1 MTPKP
6 SERLGAYFRSRREKG
21 KAGLPTMSVT
31 LDRGLVLRDSIER
44 KMETNLAPDEHLRVY
59 PGDIAYN
66 MMRMWQGASG
76 MAETEGVVSPAYVV
90 LAPKPNVDPLFAS
103 YLFKTSEMIH
113 RFWAFSYGLT
123 DDRLRLYP
131 RDFTLIPASL
141 PPLPEQQKIAEILS
155 TWDKAI
161 ETTEAL
167 LANARTQKRALMQS
181 LLTGTRRFPGFE
193 DHPWRE
199 VRLDQLVDV
208 NPSLNV
214 CPVDGNLTFL
224 PMDAVS
230 EEAEI
235 VAPRSGSYF
244 TDLKGFTAFKDGDV
258 LVAKITPCFE
268 NGKGCHARNLVNGVG
283 TGSTEFHVLRP
294 KIETDVRFIF
304 HLVNSHPFRERG
316 RLNMQGSAGQQRV
329 PSDYI
334 RLFRWTVP
342 SSPYER
348 EAIGAA
354 IDGATV
360 EMEHVKRQLDHL
372 RTEKKS
378 LMQQLLT
385 GKRRVVPH
393 E

>member
-44 KMETNLAPDEHLRVY
+44 KMETNLAPEEHLRVY

-161 ETTEAL
+161 QTTEAL
-167 LANARTQKRALMQS
+167 LANARTQKRALMQC
-181 LLTGTRRFPGFE
+181 LFTGTRRFPGFE
-193 DHPWRE
+193 YHPWRE
-199 VRLDQLVDV
+199 VRLGDVVRLSKDRLDPTRPHNARRCIELEHIEGETGRLIGETASDQQASIKAVFEPGDILFGKLRPYLRKFLAPDF
-208 NPSLNV
+208 SGV
-214 CPVDGNLTFL
+214 CSTEIWVLKPDGSKLTSEFL
-224 PMDAVS
+224 HLIVQGDGFM
-230 EEAEI
+230 EEAS
-235 VAPRSGSYF
+235 RSSGSKMPRA
-244 TDLKGFTAFKDGDV
+244 DWDV
-258 LVAKITPCFE
+258 VANYRMMLPVAEEQRQIAAVLQDADRE
-268 NGKGCHARNLVNGVG
+268 VDHL
-283 TGSTEFHVLRP
+283 TG
-294 KIETDVRFIF
+294 
-304 HLVNSHPFRERG
+304 
-316 RLNMQGSAGQQRV
+316 
-329 PSDYI
+329 
-334 RLFRWTVP
+334 
-342 SSPYER
+342 
-348 EAIGAA
+348 
-354 IDGATV
+354 
-360 EMEHVKRQLDHL
+360 QLDQL

-385 GKRRVVPH
+385 GKRRVKT
-393 E
+393 

>member
-1 MTPKP
+1 LTPKP

-31 LDRGLVLRDSIER
+31 LDRGLVLRDSIDR
-44 KMETNLAPDEHLRVY
+44 KTESNLSPDEHLRVY

-76 MAETEGVVSPAYVV
+76 IAEADGIVSPAYVV

-141 PPLPEQQKIAEILS
+141 PPLPEQQKIAEILG

-167 LANARTQKRALMQS
+167 LANARAQKRALMQS

-193 DHPWRE
+193 DRPWRE
-199 VRLDQLVDV
+199 VRLGDVVRLSKDRLDPRRPHNARRCIELEHIEGETGRLIGETASDQQASIKAVFEPGDILFGKLRPYLRKFLAPDF
-208 NPSLNV
+208 SGV
-214 CPVDGNLTFL
+214 CSTEIWVLKPVGSKLTSEFLYLIVQGDGF
-224 PMDAVS
+224 M
-230 EEAEI
+230 EEAS
-235 VAPRSGSYF
+235 RSSGSKMPRAEWGVVADYRMM
-244 TDLKGFTAFKDGDV
+244 LPVVEEQKQIAAV
-258 LVAKITPCFE
+258 LQDADREI
-268 NGKGCHARNLVNGVG
+268 
-283 TGSTEFHVLRP
+283 
-294 KIETDVRFIF
+294 D
-304 HLVNSHPFRERG
+304 HL
-316 RLNMQGSAGQQRV
+316 AG
-329 PSDYI
+329 
-334 RLFRWTVP
+334 
-342 SSPYER
+342 
-348 EAIGAA
+348 
-354 IDGATV
+354 
-360 EMEHVKRQLDHL
+360 QLDHL

-385 GKRRVVPH
+385 GKRRTRS
-393 E
+393 

>member
-31 LDRGLVLRDSIER
+31 LDRGLVLRDSIDR
-44 KMETNLAPDEHLRVY
+44 KTESNLSPDEHLRVY

-76 MAETEGVVSPAYVV
+76 IAEADGIVSPAYVV

-141 PPLPEQQKIAEILS
+141 PPLPEQQKIAEILG

-167 LANARTQKRALMQS
+167 LANARAQKRALMQS

-193 DHPWRE
+193 DRPWRE
-199 VRLDQLVDV
+199 VRLGDVVRLSKDRLDPRRPHNARRCIELEHIEGETGRLIGETASDQQASIKAVFEPGDILFGKLRPYLRKFLAPDF
-208 NPSLNV
+208 SGV
-214 CPVDGNLTFL
+214 CSTEIWVLKPVGSKLTSEFLYLIVQGDGF
-224 PMDAVS
+224 M
-230 EEAEI
+230 EEAS
-235 VAPRSGSYF
+235 RSSGSKMPRAEWGVVADYRMM
-244 TDLKGFTAFKDGDV
+244 LPVVEEQKQIAAV
-258 LVAKITPCFE
+258 LQDADREI
-268 NGKGCHARNLVNGVG
+268 
-283 TGSTEFHVLRP
+283 
-294 KIETDVRFIF
+294 D
-304 HLVNSHPFRERG
+304 HL
-316 RLNMQGSAGQQRV
+316 AG
-329 PSDYI
+329 
-334 RLFRWTVP
+334 
-342 SSPYER
+342 
-348 EAIGAA
+348 
-354 IDGATV
+354 
-360 EMEHVKRQLDHL
+360 QLDHL

-385 GKRRVVPH
+385 GKRRTRS
-393 E
+393 

>member
-1 MTPKP
+1 LTPKP

-21 KAGLPTMSVT
+21 KAGLPTISVT
-31 LDRGLVLRDSIER
+31 LDRGLVLRDSIDR
-44 KMETNLAPDEHLRVY
+44 KMETNLSPDEHLRVY

-76 MAETEGVVSPAYVV
+76 IADADGIVSPAYVV

-131 RDFTLIPASL
+131 RDFTLIPATL
-141 PPLPEQQKIAEILS
+141 PPLPEQQKIAGILG

-181 LLTGTRRFPGFE
+181 LLTGTRRFPGFD

-199 VRLDQLVDV
+199 VRLGDVVRLSKDRLDPTRPHNARRCIELEHIEGETGRLIGETASDQQASIKAVFEPGDILFGKLRPYLRKFHAPDF
-208 NPSLNV
+208 PGV
-214 CPVDGNLTFL
+214 CSTEIWVLKPIGSALTSEFLHLIVQGDGF
-224 PMDAVS
+224 M
-230 EEAEI
+230 EEAS
-235 VAPRSGSYF
+235 RSSGSKMPRAEWGVVADYRMM
-244 TDLKGFTAFKDGDV
+244 LPVIEEQKQIASV
-258 LVAKITPCFE
+258 LQDADREV
-268 NGKGCHARNLVNGVG
+268 
-283 TGSTEFHVLRP
+283 
-294 KIETDVRFIF
+294 D
-304 HLVNSHPFRERG
+304 HLTS
-316 RLNMQGSAGQQRV
+316 
-329 PSDYI
+329 
-334 RLFRWTVP
+334 
-342 SSPYER
+342 
-348 EAIGAA
+348 
-354 IDGATV
+354 
-360 EMEHVKRQLDHL
+360 QLTHL

-385 GKRRVVPH
+385 GKRRVVV
-393 E
+393 

>member
-1 MTPKP
+1 LTPKP

-21 KAGLPTMSVT
+21 KAGLPTISVT
-31 LDRGLVLRDSIER
+31 LDRGLVLRDSIDR
-44 KMETNLAPDEHLRVY
+44 KMETNLSPDEHLRVY

-76 MAETEGVVSPAYVV
+76 IADADGIVSPAYVV

-131 RDFTLIPASL
+131 RDFTLIPATR
-141 PPLPEQQKIAEILS
+141 PPLPEQQKIAGILG

-181 LLTGTRRFPGFE
+181 LLTGTRRFPGFD

-199 VRLDQLVDV
+199 VRLGDVVRLSKDRLDPTRPHNARRCIELEHIEGETGRLIGETASDQQASIKAVFEPGDILFGKLRPYLRKFHAPDF
-208 NPSLNV
+208 PGV
-214 CPVDGNLTFL
+214 CSTEIWVLKPIGSALTSEFLHLIVQGDGF
-224 PMDAVS
+224 M
-230 EEAEI
+230 EEAS
-235 VAPRSGSYF
+235 RSSGSKMPRAEWGVVADYRMM
-244 TDLKGFTAFKDGDV
+244 LPVIEEQKQIASV
-258 LVAKITPCFE
+258 LQDADREV
-268 NGKGCHARNLVNGVG
+268 
-283 TGSTEFHVLRP
+283 
-294 KIETDVRFIF
+294 D
-304 HLVNSHPFRERG
+304 HLTS
-316 RLNMQGSAGQQRV
+316 
-329 PSDYI
+329 
-334 RLFRWTVP
+334 
-342 SSPYER
+342 
-348 EAIGAA
+348 
-354 IDGATV
+354 
-360 EMEHVKRQLDHL
+360 QLTHL

-385 GKRRVVPH
+385 GKRRVVV
-393 E
+393 